1 MLCNAVFG
9 DNGRGGD
16 ILGAI
21 YNVQGDKKSV
31 LYNLCSWPT
40 NGNICCQSEG
50 ERLLN
55 IIAIL

>member
-21 YNVQGDKKSV
+21 YNVQGDKKINRV
-31 LYNLCSWPT
+31 QLVQLAN
-40 NGNICCQSEG
+40 Q
-50 ERLLN
+50 RKHLLS
-55 IIAIL
+55 I